1 MPAGYVAAV
10 WYNEA
15 VPIPEAV
22 MPLLDHFH
30 PPLSRTH
37 PWRAFHGA
45 WAAAMARLLN
55 AGVLP
60 PGYYAVP
67 FLDRDGPVEID
78 VAALQEPGN
87 AGTTDHSGST
97 QPWTP
102 TAPELVATVEWPAT
116 DDVRVE
122 VFSDDGD
129 PRLAAAVELVS
140 PRNKDRAKAREAFAA
155 KCADYLRRG
164 CGLVVVD
171 VVTTRRADLHTDLL
185 TAIGA
190 DSTAAVP
197 GPLSAVSYRSLGRES
212 EGQLQAWPAALE
224 VGQPLPTIPLW
235 LGGEVAVPL
244 DLETSHTTA
253 CVDLR
258 IRQSDLRIVT

>member
-1 MPAGYVAAV
+1 
-10 WYNEA
+10 
-15 VPIPEAV
+15 

-55 AGVLP
+55 GGVLP

-78 VAALQEPGN
+78 IAALREFEPE
-87 AGTTDHSGST
+87 GSVAT
-97 QPWTP
+97 RLWTP
-102 TAPELVATVEWPAT
+102 PAPGLAVAVEWPSV

-122 VFSDDGD
+122 ILTDDGD
-129 PRLAAAVELVS
+129 PQLAAAVELVS
-140 PRNKDRAKAREAFAA
+140 PRNKDRPRARERFAA

-171 VVTTRRADLHTDLL
+171 AVTTRRADLNADLFAAL
-185 TAIGA
+185 GA
-190 DSTAAVP
+190 DPDERVSGA
-197 GPLSAVSYRSLGRES
+197 LSAVAYRSVGRDAD
-212 EGQLQAWPAALE
+212 GQLLAWPVSLE
-224 VGQPLPTIPLW
+224 IGQALPTVPLW
-235 LGGEVAVPL
+235 LGADLAVPL
-244 DLETSHTTA
+244 DLEASHAAA
-253 CVDLR
+253 CGDLR
-258 IRQSDLRIVT
+258 IRQAV